1 MEIAIFRAAHLRVYL
16 DELRAIGVPVEREL
30 GRSRLPSW
38 VEEMPD
44 AYLSLPLCL
53 EWLAHCSRDVELAD
67 FSFRAAQ
74 RVSLA
79 SVSQPLQRAM
89 LDAPTG
95 FARMRALLR
104 LATLDDSVLA
114 IRMRPEGD
122 RIRVICDLEG
132 LGRNPFLCIA
142 EWLSLQ
148 AMVSIVQSV
157 AGPAWR
163 PAEMTFVAP
172 RRPSVAAQEAYPDT
186 RLLVGQPHSSILV
199 DSDVLARPSPAIGM
213 RAERSCVEA
222 LGADETFGWSFPAAL
237 RSAIRPYLADGYPAL
252 PLMAEVVGLSSRT
265 LQRRLR
271 RCGRTYSDLVQEAR
285 FDLARQM
292 LVDPAARVIDVAM
305 AAGYEN
311 PQHFARAFRQ
321 LTGVSPTAYRRSEA
335 AVRHRG

>member
-1 MEIAIFRAAHLRVYL
+1 
-16 DELRAIGVPVEREL
+16 
-30 GRSRLPSW
+30 
-38 VEEMPD
+38 
-44 AYLSLPLCL
+44 
-53 EWLAHCSRDVELAD
+53 
-67 FSFRAAQ
+67 
-74 RVSLA
+74 
-79 SVSQPLQRAM
+79 M

-104 LATLDDSVLA
+104 LATLDNSVLA

-172 RRPSVAAQEAYPDT
+172 RRPSIAAQEAYPDT
-186 RLLVGQPHSSILV
+186 RLLVGQPHASILV
-199 DSDVLARPSPAIGM
+199 ASDVLARSSPAIGM
-213 RAERSCVEA
+213 RADRSSVEV

-335 AVRHRG
+335 PVRHRG